1 MCGIVGIVAF
11 NKSSKNELDL
21 IENAVKTLNKRG
33 PDSHGKYAHKN
44 IALGHTRLS
53 IIDTS
58 DKGAQPFTDQTD
70 RYTIVFNGEFYNYQ
84 KQRRILEAR
93 GLKFR
98 SASDTEV
105 VLQMFIQYGVRC
117 LEEING
123 FFALAIYD
131 KVDEALFIAR
141 DRMGIKPFVYY
152 LDENKFIFASEIKA
166 LLEFDIKREIDTTSL
181 FTYLQLNYIPAPYSI
196 LQGIRK
202 VKPGHYFHFKLND
215 ASDKIEEKKYYE
227 IPEIPDN
234 ITEVNSGSYKEA
246 QVKLQQLVENA
257 ITKRMVSDVPL
268 GTFLSGGI
276 DSSIITSVAA
286 KYTNNLQSFSIG
298 YKDEPY
304 FDETEFANLV
314 AKKCGSNH
322 TVFSLS
328 NDDLFENYHEV
339 LEYLDEPFADS
350 SAIPVYILSK
360 LTRKEVTVALSGDG
374 ADEIFSGYNK
384 HQAELKARQPG
395 IVGKSV
401 TLLNPL
407 LKKLPQSRSS
417 KIGNFNRQMVRFGD
431 GVNLTNKDRYW
442 RWATFLN
449 EEQSNYFLK
458 ESQRINIQRLSDEAY
473 NYKKRKD
480 NLLCGIKKG
489 GSFNDVLRTDMEL
502 VLQNDMLRKVDSMS
516 MANSLEI
523 RTPFLDHKLVDFAFS
538 LPSVYKINGSMRK
551 KILKDT
557 FKNLLPHE
565 LHNRP
570 KKGFEVPLLNWFQ
583 TELKTKISEEWLSD
597 EFIEEQGI
605 FNLTAIK
612 ELKQK
617 LFSTNPGD
625 AHATVWAIIAF
636 QHWWKKYMTQS
647 E

>member
-1 MCGIVGIVAF
+1 MCGIVGVVSF
-11 NKSSKNELDL
+11 DKSSKKELDL
-21 IENAVKTLNKRG
+21 IGNAIKTLNKRG
-33 PDSHGKYAHKN
+33 PDSHGKYTCNN
-44 IALGHTRLS
+44 IALGHARLS

-58 DKGAQPFTDQTD
+58 SKGAQPFTDQSD

-93 GLKFR
+93 GVKFI

-117 LEEING
+117 LEDING

-131 KVDEALFIAR
+131 KVNETLFIAR
-141 DRMGIKPFVYY
+141 DRMGIKPLVYY

-202 VKPGHYFHFKLND
+202 VNPGHYFHFKLNES
-215 ASDKIEEKKYYE
+215 SDQIEEKKYYE
-227 IPEIPDN
+227 IPNVPDN
-234 ITEVNSGSYKEA
+234 ITEVNSRSYKEA

-286 KYTNNLQSFSIG
+286 KHTNHLQSFSIG

-339 LEYLDEPFADS
+339 LDYLDEPFADS

-384 HQAELKARQPG
+384 HHAELKARQPG
-395 IVGKSV
+395 IIGKSV

-407 LKKLPQSRSS
+407 LKKFPQSRSS
-417 KIGNFNRQMVRFGD
+417 KIGNFNRQMIRFGD
-431 GVNLTNKDRYW
+431 GVTLTNKDRYW

-458 ESQRINIQRLSDEAY
+458 ETQRINIQRLSDEAH

-480 NLLCGIKKG
+480 NLLRGIKKD
-489 GSFNDVLRTDMEL
+489 GSFNDVLRTDMDL
-502 VLQNDMLRKVDSMS
+502 VLQNDMLRKVDLMS
-516 MANSLEI
+516 MANSLEV

-538 LPSVYKINGSMRK
+538 LPSIYKINGSMRK

-557 FKNLLPHE
+557 FRNLLPPE
-565 LHNRP
+565 LYHRP
-570 KKGFEVPLLNWFQ
+570 KKGFEVPLLHWFQ
-583 TELKTKISEEWLSD
+583 TELKSKITEDWLSD
-597 EFIEEQGI
+597 DFIDDQGI
-605 FNLTAIK
+605 FNLTAVK

-617 LFSTNPGD
+617 LFSNNPGD

-636 QHWWKKYMTQS
+636 QCWWKKHLS
-647 E
+647 